1 MAIVA
6 LTGLP
11 DRQSYTAELD
21 LLFDRGEQLR
31 LLKIDIVHLKSVN
44 ERCGHAAGDAIIRA
58 VGARIR
64 EAFPDLHAYRT
75 YPVTFSIIAK
85 SNAAIDIHALRA
97 VLAAPVE
104 LADSETA
111 GDDALESVS
120 PKIRILDLLTEPGD
134 TERMVQE
141 LFRYV
146 SAKKELLP
154 QWEIRIDETLREEA
168 LGERTLLTQI
178 LTAIERESFEVFFQP
193 IYDVKAGRFLSAE
206 ALTRLRSEDGWF
218 VNTDRLF
225 AFAESHRLNRMITQ
239 IILRKVC
246 RYLGEHP
253 ELPLETVSVN
263 MEPDEIMDPALPETI
278 QRLCE
283 EAGIEPS
290 RLRIEMTERTIL
302 SDPAGVS
309 AAMDHLRALGLG
321 FYLDDFGTG
330 YSNLANVLAMNF
342 EIIKIDKSLV
352 RMLNDDPE
360 KKNVQMLTLLLQMLR
375 IRGAKIVAEGP
386 ESEVE
391 LAFAAVNPI
400 DRIQSYHYSKPLPA
414 DEFTAF
420 ITEHNL

>member
-1 MAIVA
+1 MAIDA

-21 LLFDRGEQLR
+21 LRFDRGEQLR

-58 VGARIR
+58 VGARLR

-85 SNAAIDIHALRA
+85 SDAAIDIPALREA
-97 VLAAPVE
+97 LMEPVE
-104 LADSETA
+104 NL
-111 GDDALESVS
+111 S

-206 ALTRLRSEDGWF
+206 ALTRLRGEDGWF
-218 VNTDRLF
+218 VNTDRMF

-375 IRGAKIVAEGP
+375 IGGAKIVAEGP
-386 ESEVE
+386 ESDVE

-420 ITEHNL
+420 ITEHNV